1 MLNFLKNHMIKTSNL
16 KSSGSSHHIIKHKK
30 RYCSQCLLQKNAKL
44 ENELYELEKK
54 YAEVKSVTSELK
66 KENVAWKQELQNM
79 RCAFKKEENTRNDS
93 LFLEPN
99 RDKLNEIANEDNK
112 GIKKKPETSVRKFDT
127 ELNITADE
135 FNQVSQLEMTTSDLE
150 NEIGQKRDTLRVRT
164 LVSEQEKRHTYQNEQ
179 REMEEHI
186 RKQESIRERRICRLQ
201 SEITQLQQEF
211 HDLKNKL
218 ENQIDTFTHN
228 QNQCFD
234 IIRQLQA
241 QNERYRLFLE
251 SRNMRL
257 IHENSL
263 LQKDSSM
270 KRESRK

>member
-1 MLNFLKNHMIKTSNL
+1 MKPSIIIKDSLLYKSKQKQERRTLK
-16 KSSGSSHHIIKHKK
+16 SGSSHHIIKHKK

-135 FNQVSQLEMTTSDLE
+135 FNQNLNLD
-150 NEIGQKRDTLRVRT
+150 
-164 LVSEQEKRHTYQNEQ
+164 
-179 REMEEHI
+179 
-186 RKQESIRERRICRLQ
+186 
-201 SEITQLQQEF
+201 
-211 HDLKNKL
+211 
-218 ENQIDTFTHN
+218 
-228 QNQCFD
+228 
-234 IIRQLQA
+234 
-241 QNERYRLFLE
+241 
-251 SRNMRL
+251 
-257 IHENSL
+257 
-263 LQKDSSM
+263 
-270 KRESRK
+270 